1 MKNNILHIL
10 VAALVIVGG
19 CGLVFGACTS
29 RERMLDAAI
38 EAINKQYPMQIADGA
53 VLEGFFVEN
62 GNIDIAVSQQESFVT
77 QTITDERMEEM
88 REGFKF
94 YFAMAVREDNN
105 LRDLFQLIADN
116 GMTMSVSITLQPSKQ
131 KFSTRLS
138 QDDIQQIVSVNK
150 QIKK

>member
-1 MKNNILHIL
+1 MKNKIINIL

-19 CGLVFGACTS
+19 CGLVFASCTS

-53 VLEGFFVEN
+53 VLEGFFVED
-62 GNIDIAVSQQESFVT
+62 GNIDIAVTQQEAFVT

-88 REGFKF
+88 KENFKF

-116 GMTMSVSITLQPSKQ
+116 GMTMSVSITLVPSKQ
-131 KFSTRLS
+131 RFSTRLTKEDV
-138 QDDIQQIVSVNK
+138 QKIVSVNGNLK
-150 QIKK
+150 